1 MNDTIYVA
9 VDTLLRAVPLD
20 ETTLILQQE
29 QSVFSMTVTFGDV
42 LALLGMIGSVGV
54 FWWQLYKTREER
66 RENLRSTWFL
76 EVIVQ
81 PNMNMINDFYDKV
94 IKDADE
100 KVNLLSQKYNSDG
113 AAKELNN
120 ELAQYQR
127 DLKNEIKFTLGHFQ
141 SLLKAS
147 EPKISNE
154 IDSVLDDLVDISTK
168 FLDGY
173 EDFIGTS
180 FKLKALNN
188 KQQFVSKLYSGWN
201 K

>member
-1 MNDTIYVA
+1 MNDTIYIA
-9 VDTLLRAVPLD
+9 VDTLFRVVPLED
-20 ETTLILQQE
+20 SMLILQQKP
-29 QSVFSMTVTFGDV
+29 SIFSMSITFGDV
-42 LALLGMIGSVGV
+42 LALLGMVGSVVV

-66 RENLRSTWFL
+66 RDNLRSTWFL

-81 PNMNMINDFYDKV
+81 PNMAMINEFYDKV

-100 KVNLLSQKYNSDG
+100 KVNQLSQKYNNGG
-113 AAKELNN
+113 AAKDLNM

-154 IDSVLDDLVDISTK
+154 IDCVLDDLVDISTK

-173 EDFIGTS
+173 EDFDNVSI
-180 FKLKALNN
+180 KVKALNN
-188 KQQFVSKLYSGWN
+188 KQKFVSKLYSGWN